1 MPTPP
6 ESAPIAP
13 DTPAPEAPA
22 PENPVPSPRT
32 EVADGGTTAGTVDTA
47 RRFVICG
54 DTALAYRM
62 AEELTIRYRANVLVL
77 LTDRRRANA
86 PLIARIPGV
95 HVEVVASLDAAAF
108 RQANLTATD
117 AVALVTAD
125 DVGNVFAAL
134 QAQETCPGVRLV
146 LRVFNSTLSQRLGG
160 LFDNAQLL
168 SDVEIAVPAFVAACL
183 GTTEPIEVTV
193 GSTVARVTSRAE
205 LADGDR
211 VWCGLAVTTG
221 SGGLRILPDD
231 GDAADLVLAS
241 TVAPDDTF
249 TAPLR
254 EIAARIS
261 GARRRRIVPRSIG
274 AAVRATLRGVGLI
287 RPGIPTSP
295 GDPRADAV
303 EDVGGAQRWNAATR
317 AIPALRSA
325 SRRLVG
331 IVRAVPAQLL
341 PGRVSR
347 GVRVALVTMFG
358 VIVVGAIAY
367 VVLDGGHGAWSSL
380 YVMLLT
386 TVGEAN
392 PDDTLPVALQILQT
406 VVTFT
411 GVALIPVASAAIVQ
425 ASVPVVTRDHV
436 AVRNHVVVVGLGNV
450 GTRVLRTLHERGYPV
465 VAIDHVDHPYGAQ
478 YVRERHIPFIVGD
491 ESRESTLRRANVAH
505 AAALVVLTSD
515 DVVNLEY
522 ALQGRELRPT
532 LRVVLRL
539 FDGDFADR
547 VNEVFNVTI
556 SRSVSYLA
564 ASNFAAAMVGRE
576 VIGTIPIRRR
586 VLLVA
591 DVPVLAGSSL
601 AGRDIASLDREDK
614 SRVVAVV
621 DGSGQETVCPPADRT
636 LAPGERLVVVATRA
650 GLSDIVDR
658 SAAPHA
664 ADQSQRAVG
673 DRAAGG
679 LADGQRAPAR
689 RGRLP

>member
-1 MPTPP
+1 M
-6 ESAPIAP
+6 
-13 DTPAPEAPA
+13 
-22 PENPVPSPRT
+22 
-32 EVADGGTTAGTVDTA
+32 
-47 RRFVICG
+47 
-54 DTALAYRM
+54 
-62 AEELTIRYRANVLVL
+62 
-77 LTDRRRANA
+77 
-86 PLIARIPGV
+86 
-95 HVEVVASLDAAAF
+95 
-108 RQANLTATD
+108 
-117 AVALVTAD
+117 
-125 DVGNVFAAL
+125 
-134 QAQETCPGVRLV
+134 
-146 LRVFNSTLSQRLGG
+146 FNSTLSQRLGG
-160 LFDNAQLL
+160 LFDNAQML

-183 GTTEPIEVTV
+183 GTTEPIEVIV

-211 VWCGLAVTTG
+211 VWCGLAVTRG

-241 TVAPDDTF
+241 AATPDDTF

-274 AAVRATLRGVGLI
+274 AAVRATLRSVGLI

-295 GDPRADAV
+295 GDARADAV
-303 EDVGGAQRWNAATR
+303 EHADAVDDEGAQRWNAATR

-358 VIVVGAIAY
+358 VIVVGAIGY

-411 GVALIPVASAAIVQ
+411 GVALIPVVSAAIVQ

-547 VNEVFNVTI
+547 VHDVFNVTI

-621 DGSGQETVCPPADRT
+621 DGSGHEVVCPPGDRT

-664 ADQSQRAVG
+664 ADQSQRVDDERADRRRGDGRRAGGQRPGGQRAEGERADG

-679 LADGQRAPAR
+679 LADGQRAAAR